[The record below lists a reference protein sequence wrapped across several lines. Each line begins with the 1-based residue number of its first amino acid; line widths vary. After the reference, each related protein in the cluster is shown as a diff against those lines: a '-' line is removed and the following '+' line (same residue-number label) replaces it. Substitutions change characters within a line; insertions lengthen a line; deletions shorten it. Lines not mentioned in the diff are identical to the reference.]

1 MVLIL
6 NGWARFRVDGRDT
19 VAAAGDC
26 LHHRPGTVRTLRD
39 HSADLE
45 YLEVVGP
52 PERQT
57 GHAAS

>member
-6 NGWARFRVDGRDT
+6 HGWARFAVNGRET

-26 LHHRPGTVRTLRD
+26 LHHRPGTLCTLRE
-39 HSADLE
+39 HSADME

-57 GHAAS
+57 VRAVP